1 MSTQLRWPIPI
12 VCLAVILGAAGETR
26 AQADPQNYLFNAGQ
40 TIQPIF
46 EGWAH
51 NPDGSYEMHFGYL
64 NRNYVEELAVP
75 IGADN
80 RLAPD
85 GPDRGQPTFFYP
97 RVNRRVF
104 SVTVQAEW
112 GDKELI
118 WQVTVRDQ
126 AYRAIGWLQAEWE
139 IAANA
144 GGGFFTATEGDD
156 TNQAP
161 TLVVDAAR
169 TATLSGT
176 LTMTATV
183 SDDGLPAPRDRRGG
197 GRVTLPT
204 FEDNPD
210 GPTLPMNV
218 PQIQSANR
226 SRPTRTTVERVNVTW
241 TQWHGPTGVTLDAE
255 SEPQD
260 GVATVTATFEAP
272 GEYVFRVRASDGPET
287 VTEYITVTA
296 R

>member
-12 VCLAVILGAAGETR
+12 VCLAVILGTAEEAR
-26 AQADPQNYLFNAGQ
+26 AQADPQNYLFNTGQ

-46 EGWAH
+46 DGWVH

-80 RLAPD
+80 RMSPD

-104 SVTVQAEW
+104 SVPVPAEW
-112 GDKELI
+112 GDKELV

-126 AYRAIGWLQAEWE
+126 TYRAIGWLQPEWE
-139 IAANA
+139 IAANPA
-144 GGGFFTATEGDD
+144 ARYLTSTEGQAV
-156 TNQAP
+156 NQPP
-161 TLVVDAAR
+161 TLVVDAAW
-169 TATLSGT
+169 TAPLSGT

-183 SDDGLPAPRDRRGG
+183 SDDGLPEPRERRR

-210 GPTLPMNV
+210 GPTLPLNV
-218 PQIQSANR
+218 PQILSANR
-226 SRPTRTTVERVNVTW
+226 SRPTRTTVEQVNVTW
-241 TQWHGPTGVTLDAE
+241 TQWYGPTGVTLEAE

-260 GVATVTATFEAP
+260 GVMTVTATFEAP
-272 GEYVFRVRASDGPET
+272 GKYVFRVQASDGPET
-287 VTEYITVTA
+287 VTEDITVTV